1 MFEREGDRCDHEHA
15 SSRVNDDKYP
25 PSKKKKAVLKRGQ
38 EKSPS
43 SVEWV
48 KTSVRCDL

>member
-15 SSRVNDDKYP
+15 SSRVNVNKYP
-25 PSKKKKAVLKRGQ
+25 PSKKKAVLKRGQ

-48 KTSVRCDL
+48 KMSVRCGL